1 MWYPFYKW
9 HMNQS
14 SYHLTTAWQESIVL
28 SHLNSKL
35 WKVPDKFFLLPTGH
49 CLLWVR
55 QSGRCVMMLGQSQHS
70 SDSQQSPGSHSQG
83 SNAMKQHNSTRLS
96 ETYFYLCILPLLQR
110 MHSSIFSIDPFIS
123 DNKNWVFCAKKSNR
137 VYSLWFCVCSILAR
151 VSIQLSEFENCEWEY
166 CEEWRNGC
174 SSWLTLTL
182 RPGQWMLWMWHAQ
195 WKYILHITGQQ
206 QQGEHGL
213 WGGVEPGDTISPW
226 QKFPLYSSS

>member
-1 MWYPFYKW
+1 
-9 HMNQS
+9 MNLS
-14 SYHLTTAWQESIVL
+14 TYHLTTASKVL

-123 DNKNWVFCAKKSNR
+123 DNRNWVFCANKSNR

-151 VSIQLSEFENCEWEY
+151 VSIVWVWELRVRILRGVTKRMQQLTDTE
-166 CEEWRNGC
+166 
-174 SSWLTLTL
+174 LTEAWPVNAVNVKCPVKIYIAYYRSTTTGWAQTL
-182 RPGQWMLWMWHAQ
+182 RRGRTWWH
-195 WKYILHITGQQ
+195 
-206 QQGEHGL
+206 
-213 WGGVEPGDTISPW
+213 D
-226 QKFPLYSSS
+226 